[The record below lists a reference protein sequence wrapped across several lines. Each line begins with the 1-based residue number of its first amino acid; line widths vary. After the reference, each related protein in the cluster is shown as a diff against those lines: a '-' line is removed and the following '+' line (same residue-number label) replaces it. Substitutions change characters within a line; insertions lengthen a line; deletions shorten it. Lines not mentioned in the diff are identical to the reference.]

1 MSLHEAIEGGIEDLA
16 ASDIENVASVNDK
29 DGKGDTALHIAGS
42 TGSVATALLLLRR
55 GADRDSR
62 GAEQRTPLHR
72 AGIRGHARMCY
83 GFSWRRGL
91 TQLIG
96 ITLLL

>member
-16 ASDIENVASVNDK
+16 ASVIENVASVNDK

-42 TGSVATALLLLRR
+42 TGSVATALLLLLRS

-62 GAEQRTPLHR
+62 VRSNEHR
-72 AGIRGHARMCY
+72 FTVQGSEATRVCVTGSHG
-83 GFSWRRGL
+83 GG
-91 TQLIG
+91 G
-96 ITLLL
+96 